1 MKSFLLTVGLGIM
14 LSSFTH
20 FDNSAAIINA
30 LKEGNA
36 ETVSRYFDNF
46 IDLKLPDKGEIKNI
60 GKNQG
65 GIALQSF
72 FKENNIKGFELLSQ
86 RDMNG
91 TMYLAGKL
99 LNDGKG
105 YNITILL
112 KTKDSDQQ
120 IITIRI
126 N

>member
-1 MKSFLLTVGLGIM
+1 MKSFLLTIGLGIM
-14 LSSFTH
+14 LSSFTF
-20 FDNSAAIINA
+20 FDNSSAIING
-30 LKEGNA
+30 LKDGNA
-36 ETVSRYFDNF
+36 EVVSRYFDNF
-46 IDLKLPDKGEIKNI
+46 IDMKLPEKGEIKNI
-60 GKNQG
+60 GKNQA

-72 FKENNIKGFELLSQ
+72 FKENSIKGFELLSQ

-112 KTKDSDQQ
+112 KTKDANQQ

>member
-1 MKSFLLTVGLGIM
+1 MKTLLLSIGLGLI
-14 LSSFTH
+14 LSSFTF
-20 FDNSAAIINA
+20 FDNSSAIINA

-36 ETVSRYFDNF
+36 EVVSRYFDNY
-46 IDLKLPDKGEIKNI
+46 IDMKLPEKGEIKNI
-60 GKNQG
+60 GKNQA
-65 GIALQSF
+65 GISLQSF
-72 FKENNIKGFELLSQ
+72 FKENNIKSFELLSQ

-99 LNDGKG
+99 INDGKG

-112 KTKDSDQQ
+112 KTKDTNQE

>member
-1 MKSFLLTVGLGIM
+1 MKSFLVTIGLGVL
-14 LSSFTH
+14 LSSFTY

-30 LKEGNA
+30 LKDGNA
-36 ETVSRYFDNF
+36 EAVSRYFDNY
-46 IDLKLPDKGEIKNI
+46 IDMKLPEKGEIKNI
-60 GKNQG
+60 GRNQA

-72 FKENNIKGFELLSQ
+72 FRENNVKGFELLSQ

-99 LNDGKG
+99 LTDGKG

-112 KTKDSDQQ
+112 KTKDANQQ
-120 IITIRI
+120 IITLRI

>member
-1 MKSFLLTVGLGIM
+1 MKSFLVTIGLGVL
-14 LSSFTH
+14 LSSFTY
-20 FDNSAAIINA
+20 FDNSAAIIGA
-30 LKEGNA
+30 LKDGNA
-36 ETVSRYFDNF
+36 EVVSSYFDNY
-46 IDLKLPDKGEIKNI
+46 IDMKLPEKGEIKNI
-60 GKNQG
+60 GRNQA

-72 FKENNIKGFELLSQ
+72 FRENNVKGFELLSQ

-99 LNDGKG
+99 LTDGKG

-112 KTKDSDQQ
+112 KTKDANQQ
-120 IITIRI
+120 IITLRI

>member
-1 MKSFLLTVGLGIM
+1 MKSFLLTVGLGLI
-14 LSSFTH
+14 LSSFTYL
-20 FDNSAAIINA
+20 DNSTAIINA
-30 LKEGNA
+30 LKDSNA
-36 ETVSRYFDNF
+36 EIVSSYFDNY
-46 IDLKLPDKGEIKNI
+46 IDLKLPEKGEIKNI
-60 GKNQG
+60 GRNQA

-72 FKENNIKGFELLSQ
+72 FKENNIKGFDLLSQ

-99 LNDGKG
+99 LNDSKG

-112 KTKDSDQQ
+112 KTKDANQQ
-120 IITIRI
+120 IITVRI